1 MVRLHIQGEFSPPA
15 LAGARG
21 MAQSAPRC
29 LHCASRPMC
38 VVGKLSPPERERLAP
53 FILERAF
60 RKGDVLQE
68 QQRMS
73 EQLRI
78 VKIGTMLLMRR
89 GISGQ
94 RSVIAVS
101 GRGQTLGA
109 LALLGECE
117 ILDCHSASA
126 GRMCEIGLD
135 AVRRQGLADGRFLL
149 ALASL
154 EVAALARM
162 ADWAQLVHLRS
173 MHGRLLAALRLL
185 AMAQGSR
192 CVRIPSRAVLAELLS
207 TTRETVTR
215 SLGALVQA
223 RDLVRRDCW
232 HYEVRVDG
240 LSADQA
246 ERCIPS

>member
-1 MVRLHIQGEFSPPA
+1 
-15 LAGARG
+15 
-21 MAQSAPRC
+21 
-29 LHCASRPMC
+29 MC
-38 VVGKLSPPERERLAP
+38 VVGQLSAPERERLAP
-53 FILERAF
+53 FIVERAF

-68 QQRMS
+68 QARMS

-89 GISGQ
+89 GVSGQ

-101 GRGQTLGA
+101 GRGQTLGV
-109 LALLGECE
+109 LALLGACE
-117 ILDCHSASA
+117 VLDCHSASA

-154 EVAALARM
+154 EVAALARI
-162 ADWAQLVHLRS
+162 ADWAQLVHLRR

-185 AMAQGSR
+185 AMEQGSR
-192 CVRIPSRAVLAELLS
+192 CVRIPSRTVLAELLG

-215 SLGALVQA
+215 SLGVLVQA
-223 RDLVRRDCW
+223 HDLVRRDRW
-232 HYEVRVDG
+232 HYE
-240 LSADQA
+240 LCLQALADA
-246 ERCIPS
+246 PSP

>member
-1 MVRLHIQGEFSPPA
+1 MRTGVRKTD
-15 LAGARG
+15 
-21 MAQSAPRC
+21 SAAPSVPRC
-29 LHCASRPMC
+29 LHCASRPLC
-38 VVGKLSPPERERLAP
+38 VVGRLSPPERERLGP

-101 GRGQTLGA
+101 GRGQTLGV

-126 GRMCEIGLD
+126 GRMCEIGLE
-135 AVRRQGLADGRFLL
+135 AVRRQGLADSRFLL

-154 EVAALARM
+154 EVASLARM

-173 MHGRLLAALRLL
+173 MHARLLVALRLL
-185 AMAQGSR
+185 AAEQGSS
-192 CVRIPSRAVLAELLS
+192 CVRIPSRSVLAELLG

-215 SLGALVQA
+215 SLGTLVQM
-223 RDLVRRDCW
+223 RDLVRRDRW
-232 HYEVRVDG
+232 HYELRVD
-240 LSADQA
+240 
-246 ERCIPS
+246 ERPDGAQRTG